1 MSKQEENII
10 TVVDVGSAKTCALA
24 AEVTDVGLRYRGH
37 GITESRGSRKGHI
50 VDLEKAASSI
60 KKAVDEAETLAESPL
75 EHATIGIAGPHIRG
89 VNSQGGLALGTRP
102 REIGRDEIRAAI
114 DRARSIS
121 MPPDREILHL
131 LQQEFIL
138 DDQSG
143 VRDPAGMVG
152 TRLEVRIHIVTA
164 SSSAIQNVVTAMNLA
179 GMEVDDQVFEPLAAA
194 ETLLRSDDRELGVT
208 LIDIGAG
215 STELIVFHEGVV
227 VYTGS
232 IPIGGDHFTND
243 IAVGLKTPVGEAEG
257 LKRMFGCAVVTMI
270 PEGNEIEV
278 PTVGDRP
285 SRLVQQRYLGEII
298 EPRARE
304 LFEMIRD
311 TLRQTGVLDLCTAG
325 IVITGGAA
333 RLNKT
338 LDMAE
343 DVLRK
348 SARFAMPIPISKM
361 PEQLL
366 DPEFATVLG
375 LMLYAHRTKL
385 VKAREDQGLGAKFK
399 MLFAKR

>member
-1 MSKQEENII
+1 
-10 TVVDVGSAKTCALA
+10 
-24 AEVTDVGLRYRGH
+24 
-37 GITESRGSRKGHI
+37 
-50 VDLEKAASSI
+50 
-60 KKAVDEAETLAESPL
+60 
-75 EHATIGIAGPHIRG
+75 
-89 VNSQGGLALGTRP
+89 
-102 REIGRDEIRAAI
+102 
-114 DRARSIS
+114 

-194 ETLLRSDDRELGVT
+194 EILLRSDDRELGVT

-375 LMLYAHRTKL
+375 LMLYAHRTKQ